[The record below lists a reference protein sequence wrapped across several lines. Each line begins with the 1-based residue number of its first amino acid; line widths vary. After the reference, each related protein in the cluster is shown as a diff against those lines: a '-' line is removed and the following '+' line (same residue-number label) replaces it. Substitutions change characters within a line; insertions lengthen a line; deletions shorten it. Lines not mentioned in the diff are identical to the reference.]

1 LKILNS
7 YIYFR
12 NKDKKQYQ
20 MAYLDNTEITVDA
33 ILTKKGRQKLASGQS
48 LNITKFAL
56 GDDEIDYTL
65 YEPAHPKGSAYYDS
79 AIRAIPVTEA
89 SPDETQVLR
98 YKLVTL
104 PKGTT
109 QIPTVKLGVP
119 SISVNQS
126 EGGVGLTPTTSP
138 SGNTNAG
145 YTVVLADQRAGTLT
159 VTRGANGTGTVPV
172 FLGEEITTT
181 AQVVSGL
188 EFRFTP
194 NPSLTIDIST
204 TLTVYGNETGGS
216 QTIPVSVIY
225 KATI

>member
-1 LKILNS
+1 
-7 YIYFR
+7 
-12 NKDKKQYQ
+12 
-20 MAYLDNTEITVDA
+20 MAYLDNSEITVDA
-33 ILTKKGRQKLASGQS
+33 ILTKKGRQKLAQGQS

-89 SPDETQVLR
+89 SPDENHVLR

-104 PKGTT
+104 PKNTT
-109 QIPTVKLGVP
+109 QIPVVKLGVTA
-119 SISVNQS
+119 IAVNQT

-138 SGNTNAG
+138 AGNSNAG

-159 VTRGANGTGTVPV
+159 VTSGATGTGTIPV
-172 FLGEEITTT
+172 FLGDEITTT
-181 AQVVSGL
+181 AQVVTGL

-194 NPSLTIDIST
+194 NPNLTIDVAT
-204 TLTVYGNETGGS
+204 TITVYGNETGGS
-216 QTIPVSVIY
+216 QTIPVTVTY
-225 KATI
+225 KQTV

>member
-1 LKILNS
+1 
-7 YIYFR
+7 
-12 NKDKKQYQ
+12 

-138 SGNTNAG
+138 SGNANAG

-159 VTRGANGTGTVPV
+159 VSRGATGTGTVPV

>member
-1 LKILNS
+1 
-7 YIYFR
+7 
-12 NKDKKQYQ
+12 
-20 MAYLDNTEITVDA
+20 MAYLDNSEITVDA

-79 AIRAIPVTEA
+79 AIRAIPITEA

-109 QIPTVKLGVP
+109 QIPTVKLGVTQ
-119 SISVNQS
+119 ISATQL

-138 SGNTNAG
+138 AGNTNGG
-145 YTVVLADQRAGTLT
+145 YTMVLADQRAGTLT
-159 VTRGANGTGTVPV
+159 VSKTASATTTNV
-172 FLGEEITTT
+172 FLGDEITTT
-181 AQVVSGL
+181 AQVVTGL

-194 NPSLTIDIST
+194 NPNLTIDVST
-204 TLTVYGNETGGS
+204 TITVFGNETGGS
-216 QTIPVSVIY
+216 QTIPVIITYKQSV
-225 KATI
+225 

>member
-1 LKILNS
+1 
-7 YIYFR
+7 
-12 NKDKKQYQ
+12 
-20 MAYLDNTEITVDA
+20 MAYLDNSEITVDA

-89 SPDETQVLR
+89 SPDENHVLR

-104 PKGTT
+104 PKNTT
-109 QIPTVKLGVP
+109 QIPVVKLGVTA
-119 SISVNQS
+119 IAVNQT

-138 SGNTNAG
+138 AGNSNAG
-145 YTVVLADQRAGTLT
+145 YTIVLADQRAGTLT
-159 VTRGANGTGTVPV
+159 VTSGATGTGTIPV
-172 FLGEEITTT
+172 FLGDEITTT

-194 NPSLTIDIST
+194 NPNLTIDVAT
-204 TLTVYGNETGGS
+204 TITVYGNETGGS
-216 QTIPVSVIY
+216 QTIPVTVTY
-225 KATI
+225 KQTV

>member
-1 LKILNS
+1 
-7 YIYFR
+7 
-12 NKDKKQYQ
+12 

-79 AIRAIPVTEA
+79 AIRAIPITEA

-98 YKLVTL
+98 YKLVSL

-109 QIPTVKLGVP
+109 QIPTVKLGVTQV
-119 SISVNQS
+119 SATQL

-138 SGNTNAG
+138 AGNTNGG
-145 YTVVLADQRAGTLT
+145 YTMVLADQRAGTLT
-159 VTRGANGTGTVPV
+159 VSKTASASTTNV
-172 FLGEEITTT
+172 FLGDEITTT
-181 AQVVSGL
+181 AQVVTGL

-194 NPSLTIDIST
+194 NPNLTIDVST
-204 TLTVYGNETGGS
+204 TITVFGNETGGS
-216 QTIPVSVIY
+216 QTIPVIITYKQSV
-225 KATI
+225 

>member
-1 LKILNS
+1 
-7 YIYFR
+7 
-12 NKDKKQYQ
+12 

-109 QIPTVKLGVP
+109 QIPTVKLG
-119 SISVNQS
+119 INQVS
-126 EGGVGLTPTTSP
+126 ATQLEGGVGLTPTTSP
-138 SGNTNAG
+138 TGNGNAG
-145 YTVVLADQRAGTLT
+145 YTMVLADQRAGTLT
-159 VTRGANGTGTVPV
+159 VTRAAGAGNTNI
-172 FLGEEITTT
+172 FLGDEITTT

-194 NPSLTIDIST
+194 NPNLTIDVST
-204 TLTVYGNETGGS
+204 TITVFGNETGGS
-216 QTIPVSVIY
+216 QTIPVIITYKQSV
-225 KATI
+225 

>member
-1 LKILNS
+1 
-7 YIYFR
+7 
-12 NKDKKQYQ
+12 
-20 MAYLDNTEITVDA
+20 MAYLDNSEITVDA

-56 GDDEIDYTL
+56 ADDEIDYTL

-109 QIPTVKLGVP
+109 QIPVVKLGVTA
-119 SISVNQS
+119 IAVNQT

-138 SGNTNAG
+138 AGNQNAG

-159 VTRGANGTGTVPV
+159 VTSGATGTGTIPV

-194 NPSLTIDIST
+194 NPNLTIDVAT

-216 QTIPVSVIY
+216 ETIPVTVTY
-225 KATI
+225 KQRV

>member
-1 LKILNS
+1 
-7 YIYFR
+7 
-12 NKDKKQYQ
+12 
-20 MAYLDNTEITVDA
+20 MGYLDNTSITVDA

-79 AIRAIPVTEA
+79 AIKAIPILEA

-109 QIPTVKLGVP
+109 QIPVVALGIP
-119 SISVNQS
+119 SIGVYQD
-126 EGGVGLTPTTSP
+126 EGQVSLSPTTSP
-138 SGNTNAG
+138 AGNSNAG
-145 YTVVLADQRAGTLT
+145 YTVVLADQRAGTLA
-159 VTRGANGTGTVPV
+159 VTQGATAAGSVPV
-172 FLGEEITTT
+172 FLGEEVTTT

-188 EFRFTP
+188 GFTFTP
-194 NPSLTIDIST
+194 NPSLTSNVST
-204 TLTVYGNETGGS
+204 TITVYGNETGGS
-216 QTIPVSVIY
+216 QTIPVVVTYRSNV
-225 KATI
+225 

>member
-1 LKILNS
+1 
-7 YIYFR
+7 
-12 NKDKKQYQ
+12 
-20 MAYLDNTEITVDA
+20 MGYLDNTSITVDA

-48 LNITKFAL
+48 LSISKFAL

-79 AIRAIPVTEA
+79 AIKAIPIMEA

-109 QIPTVKLGVP
+109 QIPIVALG
-119 SISVNQS
+119 ISAVGVFQD
-126 EGGVGLTPTTSP
+126 EGQVALSPTTSP
-138 SGNTNAG
+138 QGNTNAG
-145 YTVVLADQRAGTLT
+145 YTVVLADQRAGTLA
-159 VTRGANGTGTVPV
+159 VTQGASAAGSVPV

-188 EFRFTP
+188 GFTFTP
-194 NPSLTIDIST
+194 NPALTSNVSST
-204 TLTVYGNETGGS
+204 ITVYGNETGGS
-216 QTIPVSVIY
+216 QTIPV
-225 KATI
+225 TITYRA

>member
-1 LKILNS
+1 
-7 YIYFR
+7 
-12 NKDKKQYQ
+12 
-20 MAYLDNTEITVDA
+20 MGYLDNTSITVDA

-48 LNITKFAL
+48 LNISKFAL

-79 AIRAIPVTEA
+79 AIKAIPIMEA

-109 QIPTVKLGVP
+109 QIPIVALG
-119 SISVNQS
+119 ISAVGVFQD
-126 EGGVGLTPTTSP
+126 EGQVALSPTTSP
-138 SGNTNAG
+138 QGNTNAG
-145 YTVVLADQRAGTLT
+145 YTVVLADQRAGTLS
-159 VTRGANGTGTVPV
+159 VTQGASAAGSVPV

-188 EFRFTP
+188 GFTFTP
-194 NPSLTIDIST
+194 NPSLTSNVSST
-204 TLTVYGNETGGS
+204 ITVYCNETGGS
-216 QTIPVSVIY
+216 QTIPV
-225 KATI
+225 TITYRA

>member
-1 LKILNS
+1 MGYLN
-7 YIYFR
+7 
-12 NKDKKQYQ
+12 
-20 MAYLDNTEITVDA
+20 NTSITVDA

-79 AIRAIPVTEA
+79 AIRAIPILEA

-109 QIPTVKLGVP
+109 QIPIVALGIP
-119 SISVNQS
+119 SIGVYQS
-126 EGGVGLTPTTSP
+126 EGLVSISPTTSP
-138 SGNTNAG
+138 AGNTNAG
-145 YTVVLADQRAGTLT
+145 YTVVLADQRAGTLS
-159 VTRGANGTGTVPV
+159 VSQGATGAGTVPV

-188 EFRFTP
+188 SFAFTP
-194 NPSLTIDIST
+194 NPSLTTSIST
-204 TLTVYGNETGGS
+204 TITVYGNETGGS
-216 QTIPVSVIY
+216 QTIPVTVTY
-225 KATI
+225 KA

>member
-1 LKILNS
+1 
-7 YIYFR
+7 
-12 NKDKKQYQ
+12 

-109 QIPTVKLGVP
+109 QISTVKLGVT
-119 SISVNQS
+119 SISVTQL

-138 SGNTNAG
+138 AGNTNAG
-145 YTVVLADQRAGTLT
+145 YTMVLSDQRAGTLT
-159 VTRGANGTGTVPV
+159 VTNGTTGTGTVPT

-194 NPSLTIDIST
+194 NPNLTIDVAT

-216 QTIPVSVIY
+216 ETIPVTVTY
-225 KATI
+225 KQRV